1 MDAPGDSATTHYRVR
16 WLFPSDA
23 DPVADATLEVQDGR
37 IAGWSGRPHPAA
49 IDLGNVA
56 VIPGLVNAHTHL
68 EFSHL
73 AQPIPAGNSFA
84 EWIGAVIQERRTRT
98 ATGEESLQA
107 GLDEL
112 HACGTVAAGEIA
124 TRSWPR
130 GASVDR
136 GPALTA
142 FREVL
147 GLSPDAVP
155 LRLAELREHLDAG
168 VAGDGVRRGLSPHA
182 PYSVHPD
189 LFHGAVALARQR
201 DVPVAMHLAE
211 TREELELLRSGS
223 GPLVELFTR
232 MGIWRPEVVPRGT
245 RILDSLRGLAEVGHA
260 LVVHG
265 NYLDDDEIAFL
276 ADRPNMTVVYCPRT
290 HRHFGHAR
298 HPLPRLRERG
308 IRVALG
314 TDSRASSP
322 SLDLWDDV
330 TLVRELFPE
339 VSPSSLLRM
348 ATADGAAALGSDAA
362 AEVGLRIATPVTEL
376 SVVEL
381 ADGSASDPWR
391 ALFAGGTRSRPFP
404 AGRSVSP
411 WRGPP
416 PALDD
421 PCRESGFRRR

>member
-1 MDAPGDSATTHYRVR
+1 MNAPGDPSTTHYRVR

-23 DPVADATLEVQDGR
+23 DPIPDATLEVHNGQL
-37 IAGWSGRPHPAA
+37 AGWSRQPHPEA

-73 AQPIPAGNSFA
+73 AEPIPAGDSFA
-84 EWIGAVIQERRTRT
+84 TWIGAVIQERRTRT
-98 ATGEESLQA
+98 ASGDESLQS

-112 HACGTVAAGEIA
+112 RRCGTVAAGEIA

-130 GASVDR
+130 GAAVEG
-136 GPALTA
+136 GPALTV

-155 LRLAELREHLDAG
+155 LRLAELRDHLDSG
-168 VAGDGVRRGLSPHA
+168 EAGDGVRRGISPHA

-189 LFHGAVALARQR
+189 LFHGAVALARER

-223 GPLVELFTR
+223 GPLVDLFAG
-232 MGIWRPEVVPRGT
+232 MGIWRPEIIPRRT

-265 NYLDDDEIAFL
+265 NYLDGDEIVFL

-298 HPLPRLRERG
+298 HPLRRLRERG

-322 SLDLWDDV
+322 SLDLWEDV

-339 VSPSSLLRM
+339 VPPPALLQM
-348 ATADGAAALGSDAA
+348 ATADGAAALGIDAA
-362 AEVGLRIATPVTEL
+362 AEWGLRLATPVKRL
-376 SVVEL
+376 SLVEL
-381 ADGSASDPWR
+381 GPGSSSDPWS
-391 ALFAGGTRSRPFP
+391 ALFASGTRSRPFP
-404 AGRSVSP
+404 AGRAVTP
-411 WRGPP
+411 
-416 PALDD
+416 
-421 PCRESGFRRR
+421 

>member
-1 MDAPGDSATTHYRVR
+1 MNAPGDPATTRYRVR

-23 DPVADATLEVQDGR
+23 DPIADVTLEVHDGR
-37 IAGWSGRPHPAA
+37 IAGWSERPHPEA

-73 AQPIPAGNSFA
+73 AEPIPAGDSFSS
-84 EWIGAVIQERRTRT
+84 WIGSVIQERRTRT
-98 ATGEESLQA
+98 ATAEESLQA

-112 HACGTVAAGEIA
+112 RRCGTVAAGEIA

-130 GASVDR
+130 GASVEG
-136 GPALTA
+136 GPALTV

-155 LRLAELREHLDAG
+155 LRLAELRDHLDAG
-168 VAGDGVRRGLSPHA
+168 EDGDGVRRGVSPHA

-189 LFHGAVALARQR
+189 LFHGAVALARER
-201 DVPVAMHLAE
+201 NVPVAMHLAE
-211 TREELELLRSGS
+211 TREELELLRSGA
-223 GPLVELFTR
+223 GPLVELFGR
-232 MGIWRPEVVPRGT
+232 MGIWRPEIIPRGT
-245 RILDSLRGLAEVGHA
+245 RVLDYLRGLAEVGQA

-276 ADRPNMTVVYCPRT
+276 ADRPNMTVLYCPRT

-322 SLDLWDDV
+322 SLDLWEDV
-330 TLVRELFPE
+330 RLVRALFPE
-339 VSPSSLLRM
+339 VSPPALLRM
-348 ATADGAAALGSDAA
+348 ATGDGAAALGSDAQ
-362 AEVGLRIATPVTEL
+362 EWGLRAAAPVSGL
-376 SVVEL
+376 SLVEL
-381 ADGSASDPWR
+381 AGGSSSDPWS
-391 ALFAGGTRSRPFP
+391 ALFAGGTWSRPFP
-404 AGRSVSP
+404 AGRPVTP
-411 WRGPP
+411 
-416 PALDD
+416 
-421 PCRESGFRRR
+421 

>member
-1 MDAPGDSATTHYRVR
+1 MNAPGDPATTHYRVR
-16 WLFPSDA
+16 WLFPSEA
-23 DPVADATLEVQDGR
+23 DPIADATLEVFGGR
-37 IAGWSGRPHPAA
+37 IAGWSERPHPEA

-73 AQPIPAGNSFA
+73 AEPIPAGDSFA
-84 EWIGAVIQERRTRT
+84 SWIGSVIQERRTRT
-98 ATGEESLQA
+98 ATAEESLQT

-112 HACGTVAAGEIA
+112 RRCGTVAAGEIA

-130 GASVDR
+130 GASVEG
-136 GPALTA
+136 GPALTV

-155 LRLAELREHLDAG
+155 LRLAELRDHLEAEEAG
-168 VAGDGVRRGLSPHA
+168 GLVRRGVSPHA

-189 LFHGAVALARQR
+189 LFHGAVALARER
-201 DVPVAMHLAE
+201 NVPMAMHLAE

-223 GPLVELFTR
+223 GPLVELFER
-232 MGIWRPEVVPRGT
+232 MGIWRPEIIPRRT
-245 RILDSLRGLAEVGHA
+245 RILDYLPGLAEVGQA

-322 SLDLWDDV
+322 SLDLWEDV
-330 TLVRELFPE
+330 TLVRDLFPE
-339 VSPSSLLRM
+339 VSPPALLRM
-348 ATADGAAALGSDAA
+348 ATGDGAAALGSDAG
-362 AEVGLRIATPVTEL
+362 EWGLRAAVPVSRL
-376 SVVEL
+376 SLVEL
-381 ADGSASDPWR
+381 ASGSSSDPWS

-404 AGRSVSP
+404 AGRPVTP
-411 WRGPP
+411 
-416 PALDD
+416 
-421 PCRESGFRRR
+421 